1 MTCGLLLASLASF
14 AQTPMWNDP
23 GKNYDNRLDNVSNY
37 FAYETETAA
46 QKGKKTDSKRYM
58 SIEGTWK
65 FNWAEN
71 ANERPQGFEALNYDD
86 SKWGTMPVPGNW
98 EMNGYGEAIYVNNQ
112 YAWRHDWATNPPF
125 VQDKNNHVGS
135 YRKTFRI
142 PADWKGDKIY
152 MHIGS
157 ATSNI
162 TVYINGKYVTEGP
175 AQSYHMHYPYNEID
189 VTAYLTSGE
198 NTFAV
203 LTYYHGLICNSFVS
217 GDLRQMLWLDL
228 ALDGETVL
236 VSDESWRCGYHTGY
250 TECGRRKEW
259 ILTPDGALDEL
270 LYQRVF
276 E

>member
-1 MTCGLLLASLASF
+1 MNIKRFLTCGLLLASLASF

-23 GKNYDNRLDNVSNY
+23 GKNNDNRLDNVSNY

-112 YAWRHDWATNPPF
+112 YAWRHDWETNPPY

-142 PADWKGDKIY
+142 PADW
-152 MHIGS
+152 
-157 ATSNI
+157 
-162 TVYINGKYVTEGP
+162 
-175 AQSYHMHYPYNEID
+175 
-189 VTAYLTSGE
+189 
-198 NTFAV
+198 
-203 LTYYHGLICNSFVS
+203 
-217 GDLRQMLWLDL
+217 
-228 ALDGETVL
+228 
-236 VSDESWRCGYHTGY
+236 
-250 TECGRRKEW
+250 
-259 ILTPDGALDEL
+259 
-270 LYQRVF
+270 
-276 E
+276 